1 MKTKGPVLLI
11 VSLTALVLTAPA
23 ANAEQVKSEYAP
35 EKQSR
40 DFNGGVGGWVNSEDV
55 GGVCLI
61 QMLTCPS
68 ITNEYVADSGFIRT
82 SGNSLLGVISEAQG
96 TWESPSFIYRGA
108 KGENPDSLEFSM
120 DRRADVGSLVEAEG
134 DAEYSVDL
142 VGAGR
147 TVELIDRRTLEGADE
162 FTSVGGEVQRSKVQE
177 GKRYRFRIRTDYTT
191 TVTVIGQFATAD
203 YDNVRLLAKA
213 KKAKDGKDGK
223 NGRNGNGG
231 NNGRGGNNNGGKNKC
246 KGKTP
251 SKKEL
256 RKVVTQGKRKDQR
269 VRLAG
274 KKLKVKVANKGKS
287 QVNCKVQI
295 KARVKG
301 LTKSD
306 DARVKKGKS
315 KTLRL
320 KTKNDAARVKLASQ
334 KRAKIKFRVKAEGR
348 KATVKDR
355 RKIRG

>member
-1 MKTKGPVLLI
+1 MKTKGPVLLL
-11 VSLTALVLTAPA
+11 VSLAALVLAAPA
-23 ANAEQVKSEYAP
+23 ANAKQVKSEYAP

-61 QMLTCPS
+61 QMLTCPA

-82 SGNSLLGVISEAQG
+82 SGDSLLGVISNAQG

-147 TVELIDRRTLEGADE
+147 TVQLIDRKTLEGADE
-162 FTSVGGEVQRSKVQE
+162 FVSVGGEIQRSKVQK

-191 TVTVIGQFATAD
+191 TVTVVGQFATAD

-213 KKAKDGKDGK
+213 KKSDDGKDGR
-223 NGRNGNGG
+223 NGRD
-231 NNGRGGNNNGGKNKC
+231 GRGGNNNNGGKNKC

-251 SKKEL
+251 SKKQL

-274 KKLKVKVANKGKS
+274 KKLKVRVANKGKS

-301 LTKSD
+301 QTKSD
-306 DARVKKGKS
+306 KARVKKGKS

-355 RKIRG
+355 RRIR